1 MREFHLRSTLLK
13 TTLSFPFSPRPGI
26 PGTHCYSCVPGTLAT
41 PGTLGTPCP
50 MFTWYNRYTTIEK
63 EELLYPSSTMVA
75 EVGGTLGLFLGVSF
89 MTIWDGA
96 LWIKGHVVLSNP
108 IELRHP

>member
-1 MREFHLRSTLLK
+1 MLPLCTCYISYTWYISY
-13 TTLSFPFSPRPGI
+13 TLS
-26 PGTHCYSCVPGTLAT
+26 
-41 PGTLGTPCP
+41 
-50 MFTWYNRYTTIEK
+50 TWYNRYTTIEK

-96 LWIKGHVVLSNP
+96 LWIKGDIALSKP
-108 IELRHP
+108 IEWRHP